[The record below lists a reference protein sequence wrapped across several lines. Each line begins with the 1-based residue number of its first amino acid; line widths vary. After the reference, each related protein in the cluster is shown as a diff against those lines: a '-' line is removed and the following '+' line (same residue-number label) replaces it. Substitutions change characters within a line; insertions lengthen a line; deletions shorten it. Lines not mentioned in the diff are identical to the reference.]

1 MPSILAGRHHIEKK
15 QIGFDH
21 AGAVQH
27 QFSKAPPTFMGTKKE
42 AARTIVIAEKIV
54 PEDKPLPESVRRGRG
69 RWRERVRSGD
79 NMRSAMQH
87 WHVGRKFI
95 GQGFIGRGG
104 VRADFIRIDP
114 RHEQCRDGDLS
125 GYPRRDIG
133 MKRHFLA
140 YGDNILGNRFDIV
153 EHQGNAR
160 GPGLGE
166 HAGFLDQTAEILC
179 IMLRIIIKSRCYPSK
194 NIYIILI

>member
-1 MPSILAGRHHIEKK
+1 MNLVRDVIVGKRLLPCPSILAGRHHIEKK

-27 QFSKAPPTFMGTKKE
+27 KFGKVSPTFMRTKKE
-42 AARTIVIAEKIV
+42 AARTIVIAEKLSQRISLCRKV
-54 PEDKPLPESVRRGRG
+54 SDAGVLRY
-69 RWRERVRSGD
+69 REWVRSGD

-87 WHVGRKFI
+87 CHVGGKFI

-153 EHQGNAR
+153 EHQRNAR
-160 GPGLGE
+160 GSGLGE
-166 HAGFLDQTAEILC
+166 HDGFLDQTAEIL
-179 IMLRIIIKSRCYPSK
+179 
-194 NIYIILI
+194 